1 MSPDEFTTTLSST
14 CRAPPDEVHK
24 SIYVALSFVVL
35 PESLENLLV
44 LNKSMIVYPLGHPSS
59 TSTMTVS
66 HESSSRFVVRPL
78 PDKNF
83 TALAYEVLKTC
94 DYLIR
99 HQLESGYSLGMF
111 DTEYQ
116 FKRSESSKTG
126 GKLWWNAKDISVDG
140 KMLLEQM
147 DFPLVSIAL
156 AYDSFNPLDPAA
168 MGPLLTSLPQT
179 KDIFGI
185 LAALDPRDPTTWQA
199 TGPGQVLFRN
209 ATNTRHDYEG
219 LGLMSKMAREMMFTS
234 AEQGFRAIQIECMN
248 NPVTHVWS
256 HPPPPFKGEL
266 ISEFQTRTY
275 EEEDEDGNMVAKL
288 GSADQR
294 MTKIYVT
301 LK

>member
-1 MSPDEFTTTLSST
+1 
-14 CRAPPDEVHK
+14 
-24 SIYVALSFVVL
+24 
-35 PESLENLLV
+35 
-44 LNKSMIVYPLGHPSS
+44 MIVYPLGHSSS

-66 HESSSRFVVRPL
+66 HESSSRFVVRPLDVSHMEWVSAIFTHSHLFHNKAWRAWL